1 MIKRIFSLAA
11 YFLAPVLLVAVIF
24 SSNPGYY
31 GSVGF
36 VPMVLGAVAYTLL
49 NAQLI
54 LSARPKWIESAFG
67 LDRFYRFHGLMA
79 VIAIILAFAHK
90 LLEGKAF
97 PESFQTKLGDMA
109 LVLFIGVSALALVFM
124 ADTLIRLFRPL
135 RWVRSLFVRLKV
147 GKYNVQR
154 ILHNASV
161 AAVVLVFVHVML
173 TYSAHDPLVK
183 AFYILYFGG
192 AMGFYLYHKIFRKL
206 LAGKWFTVE
215 TVVPE
220 SGSMTTLLLKPQN
233 GAVFP
238 YLPGQFGFL
247 RVFQHGISSE
257 EHPFSISSQ
266 PLEKEHLRM
275 TIKNLGDWT
284 SGVQKIE
291 PGSKVLLDAPYGRFS
306 PPLYD
311 CREGIVLIAGGVGIT
326 PMLSILRY
334 YAQADRRQKIM
345 LLWGVN
351 RQEELICQSE
361 LRAMENEMEHFMFL
375 PVANDPG
382 FAGKKGYIT
391 RELVERTLR
400 EQNADIQKQHYF
412 FCGPAPMW
420 ASIRKNLKTMGI
432 RERMI
437 HAERFSL

>member
-1 MIKRIFSLAA
+1 MIKRVCFLAA
-11 YFLAPVLLVAVIF
+11 YFLAPVLLVAAIF

-31 GSVGF
+31 GSTGF
-36 VPMVLGAVAYTLL
+36 IPMVLGAVAYTLL

-54 LSARPKWIESAFG
+54 LSARPKWIESSFG

-79 VIAIILAFAHK
+79 VIAVVLAFAHK
-90 LLEGKAF
+90 LLEGKMF

-109 LVLFIGVSALALVFM
+109 LVLFISISALALIFM
-124 ADTLIRLFRPL
+124 ADTLVRLFRPM
-135 RWVRSLFVRLKV
+135 RWVRSLFIRLKV
-147 GKYNVQR
+147 GKYNIQR

-161 AAVVLVFVHVML
+161 AAVALVFVHVML

-183 AFYILYFGG
+183 ALYILYFGG
-192 AMGFYLYHKIFRKL
+192 AMGFYLYHKVFRKL
-206 LAGKWFTVE
+206 LAGKWFTAE

-220 SGSMTTLLLKPQN
+220 SGSMTTLLLKPQK

-247 RVFQHGISSE
+247 RVFQHGVSSE

-266 PLEKEHLRM
+266 PLEKEYLRM

-284 SGVQKIE
+284 SGVQKIK
-291 PGSKVLLDAPYGRFS
+291 PGSNVLLDAPYGRFS
-306 PPLYD
+306 PLLYD

-334 YAQADRRQKIM
+334 YAQADRTQKII

-361 LRAMENEMEHFMFL
+361 LHAMQRNMEHFTFL
-375 PVANDPG
+375 PVVNDPG
-382 FAGKKGYIT
+382 FSGEKGYIT
-391 RELVERTLR
+391 RDTLERTLR
-400 EQNADIQKQHYF
+400 EQNADIPKQHYF

-420 ASIRKNLKTMGI
+420 AGVRKSLKTMGV
-432 RERMI
+432 RGRMI